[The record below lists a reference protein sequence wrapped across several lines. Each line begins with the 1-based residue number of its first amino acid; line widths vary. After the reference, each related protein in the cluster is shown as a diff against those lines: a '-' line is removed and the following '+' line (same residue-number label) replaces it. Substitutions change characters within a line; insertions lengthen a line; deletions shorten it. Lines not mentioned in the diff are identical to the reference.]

1 MSLAT
6 AHHEGLDTVL
16 ADANTQP
23 ISTRR
28 AHSYRDSALT
38 FEQWLN
44 RPVYLT
50 QCKTWAAAKMLG
62 VCCIRFRSL
71 PGYRDD
77 EAKRARKLVAD
88 MMRKERQRIAL

>member
-1 MSLAT
+1 MSHAT
-6 AHHEGLDTVL
+6 AHPEGLDTVL

-77 EAKRARKLVAD
+77 EAKHARKLVAD
-88 MMRKERQRIAL
+88 WMRKERQRIAL

>member
-1 MSLAT
+1 MNLAT
-6 AHHEGLDTVL
+6 AHHEGLNNVL

-38 FEQWLN
+38 FRQWLN

-77 EAKRARKLVAD
+77 EAKHARQVVASHIRQQRAKR
-88 MMRKERQRIAL
+88 